1 MISLSYGYDDHWP
14 AGVKEQFVGE
24 RGVEYAGE
32 RIAAFV
38 RDDDDV
44 HTVFFEQ
51 GVDIVGYVSL
61 TYLCRF
67 AAE

>member
-1 MISLSYGYDDHWP
+1 M
-14 AGVKEQFVGE
+14 GE

-44 HTVFFEQ
+44 HTVVFEQ

-67 AAE
+67 AAERREVVATICEQGIHALGR

>member
-44 HTVFFEQ
+44 HTVFFER
-51 GVDIVGYVSL
+51 GFTSSASFAR
-61 TYLCRF
+61 RF
-67 AAE
+67 PCGLAAD